1 MNCGHATH
9 HHGGYCGCGRPRHH
23 HGGACGCGTN
33 FHARRRFC
41 TKEEKVARLQ
51 QYLEGL
57 ENEAQ
62 AVREQIAAMAG
73 EG

>member
-9 HHGGYCGCGRPRHH
+9 HHGGYCGCERPRHH
-23 HGGACGCGTN
+23 HGHACGCGTN
-33 FHARRRFC
+33 FHARRRFW
-41 TKEEKVARLQ
+41 TKEEKVARLE

-62 AVREQIAAMAG
+62 AVKEQIATMAG